1 MQRENLRDLIV
12 GPAAAVATPFDDDY
26 EVDLGRMYDLAQ
38 WWAASGLV
46 KGNGII
52 KVAAAAGEGPMLDTD
67 EWSALL
73 RTVVRAVDGKSTVMC
88 GLHYKD
94 TKRTI
99 RDAKLARD
107 MGAYALQ
114 VCPPIFND
122 PSQDDL
128 LDYYGDL
135 SDAIDIGIMVY
146 HTHWLRGG
154 RIEMDTFL
162 RMADFENVVAIKWS
176 PHDGQVYE
184 DMTRLTGRF
193 NIIDNTVSPVRC
205 ARLGG
210 HGFVQTSV
218 EAYPA
223 HDLEVWE
230 LIKAER
236 WDEAENLYYKV
247 QRPLRDFGA
256 KIGIRS
262 GGQGRVMKGLLR
274 ILGEPVG
281 SSRPPSKPLDD
292 EELRELRGIV
302 RGFEWPIPVR
312 QHQ

>member
-1 MQRENLRDLIV
+1 MPKEHLRDLIV
-12 GPAAAVATPFDDDY
+12 GPAAAVATPFDANY
-26 EVDLGRMYDLAQ
+26 EVDLGKMYDLTQ
-38 WWAASGLV
+38 WWVASGLT

-52 KVAAAAGEGPMLDTD
+52 KVAAAAGEGPMLDD
-67 EWSALL
+67 AEWAALL
-73 RTVVRAVDGKSTVMC
+73 RTTVQAANGRATVMC

-99 RDAKLARD
+99 RDAKIAQD

-122 PSQDDL
+122 PRQKDL
-128 LDYYGDL
+128 LDYFGDL

-154 RIEMDTFL
+154 RIDIDTL
-162 RMADFENVVAIKWS
+162 LGMTDFEHVAAVKWS

-184 DMTRLTGRF
+184 DMTKLVDRF

-218 EAYPA
+218 EAYPP
-223 HDLEVWE
+223 HDLKVWE
-230 LIKAER
+230 LIQAER
-236 WDEAENLYYKV
+236 WDEAENLYRKV
-247 QRPLRDFGA
+247 QKPLREFGTR
-256 KIGIRS
+256 IGVRS
-262 GGQGRVMKGLLR
+262 GGQGRVMKGLLH

-281 SSRPPSKPLDD
+281 SSRPPSKPLND

-302 RGFEWPIPVR
+302 EGFGWPIPVR
-312 QHQ
+312 